1 MCLLNW
7 GPRKIRFHYSQL
19 GISLPL
25 SISLWLFQSHQREN
39 AGNFYF
45 YSSFFQV
52 AYFSWQFLPTHFTWK
67 SPTHFS
73 RPDSYHFSN
82 KPSETSPREFL
93 FPDYPLTDF
102 QHILPSELFD
112 YSNWQPQF
120 NKRGREE
127 MYWLKKPKE
136 GLKNKTV
143 LLKKFFL
150 SHGHVTKF
158 RKITK
163 ASPINY
169 YWDVKK

>member
-1 MCLLNW
+1 MRLLNW
-7 GPRKIRFHYSQL
+7 GPRKVRFHYCSQL
-19 GISLPL
+19 GISPPL

-45 YSSFFQV
+45 SSSFFP
-52 AYFSWQFLPTHFTWK
+52 SCLFLLTVFANTFTWK
-67 SPTHFS
+67 SPTNFS
-73 RPDSYHFSN
+73 RPYSYHFSR

-93 FPDYPLTDF
+93 LPDYPLTDF

-143 LLKKFFL
+143 LLKFFFK
-150 SHGHVTKF
+150 SWPCY
-158 RKITK
+158 KI
-163 ASPINY
+163 
-169 YWDVKK
+169 